1 MKILRS
7 ALAAL
12 ALTSALSQAGLPQA
26 QRAPLPMNFAAMLD
40 LDRARAQVV
49 EAILETAQIRIMAAR
64 EQIGGSTDETTRNVM
79 RVAIEAICDEADQQL
94 ASVLTRG
101 ELAKLK
107 ELMAPPPTAIQ
118 RALWNPL

>member
-12 ALTSALSQAGLPQA
+12 ALASAVSQAEIPQA

-40 LDRARAQVV
+40 LDTARAQVV
-49 EAILETAQIRIMAAR
+49 EAILENAQVRIVAAR
-64 EQIGGSTDETTRNVM
+64 EQIGPSADETTRNVM
-79 RVAIEAICDEADQQL
+79 RAAMEAICEEAEQQL
-94 ASVLTRG
+94 ASVLTRR
-101 ELAKLK
+101 ELARLK
-107 ELMAPPPTAIQ
+107 ELIAPPPTAIQ